1 MSTGSKT
8 NCSTNEKL
16 LSSSSDS
23 ISSLCSL
30 DSKSKSYDSL
40 KEIWDA
46 NKKEDNEDEIKN
58 NLKDTKINNY
68 IKNVK
73 RREKNSKL
81 IKMTSSPT
89 IKDAIK
95 IVTRVD
101 LSPSWGID
109 NDYFLN
115 YE

>member
-1 MSTGSKT
+1 
-8 NCSTNEKL
+8 
-16 LSSSSDS
+16 
-23 ISSLCSL
+23 
-30 DSKSKSYDSL
+30 
-40 KEIWDA
+40 
-46 NKKEDNEDEIKN
+46 
-58 NLKDTKINNY
+58 
-68 IKNVK
+68 
-73 RREKNSKL
+73 
-81 IKMTSSPT
+81 MTSSPT